1 MKKALLSILCLFG
14 VISVSFAGYSAEEQA
29 AYNYAFKNK
38 ITTMWSID
46 RANMWWN
53 LTRVAMAKMLSNYA
67 INVLWLK
74 PDTSKDCYF
83 SDISSSLDYQ
93 YDNWVTK
100 SCQLWLMGVWI
111 DKFYPNWIVTRAEFW
126 TVLSRALNAKDTT
139 KLNIMNSAIPYY
151 SEHLNYLKE
160 EWIMNNISNP
170 TSFERRWRVMLMLMR
185 ADKNYTWWQIASY
198 DELDDV
204 VATCHHVDEM
214 WWYDM
219 WSYDYDICKN
229 AFIIPY
235 KDWYI
240 GYELAWQDWI
250 PFFLTYRKLD
260 DPCTIISR
268 TDEIF
273 TWNPNYD
280 AWNTNMCWDVYP
292 DNKIFYAEW
301 LDSWIPTNKV
311 AKTLNCKAGN
321 NPNGMSDD
329 TCKKQATK
337 YFYDLIVW
345 NEEQEYFTK
354 WMNKF
359 KQDIDNDKFTT
370 QSFWADKY
378 FSCLQKVRRVI
389 GEVQATDS
397 LDVRCKYIK
406 SQTEKMHE
414 CAIEYLK

>member
-1 MKKALLSILCLFG
+1 MKKTLLSILCLLGLF
-14 VISVSFAGYSAEEQA
+14 SVGFAYSTEEIQ
-29 AYNYAFKNK
+29 AYNYAYQNG
-38 ITTMWSID
+38 ITTMTSISKAD
-46 RANMWWN
+46 MGWN
-53 LTRVAMAKMLSNYA
+53 LTRIAMAKMLSNYA
-67 INVLWLK
+67 INILGLT
-74 PDTSKDCYF
+74 PDTSKNCYF
-83 SDISSSLDYQ
+83 SDVSSYLDYQ

-100 SCQLWLMGVWI
+100 ACQLWLMGVWI
-111 DKFYPNWIVTRAEFW
+111 NEFYPNWIVTRAEFW
-126 TVLSRALNAKDTT
+126 TVLSRALNANDTT
-139 KLNIMNSAIPYY
+139 KLNRMNSANPYY
-151 SEHLNYLKE
+151 SEHLNYLKG

-170 TSFERRWRVMLMLMR
+170 TSFEHRWRVMLMLMR

-198 DELDDV
+198 DELDNI
-204 VATCHHVDEM
+204 VATCHVDDM
-214 WWYDM
+214 WWYD
-219 WSYDYDICKN
+219 YDIYKN

-337 YFYDLIVW
+337 YFYDLVVW

-378 FSCLQKVRRVI
+378 ISCLQKVRRVI